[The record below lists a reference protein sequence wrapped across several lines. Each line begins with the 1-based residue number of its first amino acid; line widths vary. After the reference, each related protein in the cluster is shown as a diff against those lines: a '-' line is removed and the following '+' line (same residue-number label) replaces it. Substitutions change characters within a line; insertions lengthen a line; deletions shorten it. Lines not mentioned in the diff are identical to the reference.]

1 MVLKWLKKIG
11 VYFLVL
17 LGLSI
22 LVFVIARVI
31 PGDSAR
37 QALGPHAS
45 EETVQALRE
54 KMNLDKPLVTQYLLW
69 LKGAVRLDLG
79 DSLLTRRPVIED
91 IRQYLPATMEI
102 VLLSAVFMAA
112 GGILLGIVAAKYTG
126 KWQDGLIR
134 ILSYLGIVSPA
145 FVWAVLF
152 MLLFG
157 YLIPIL
163 PTTGRIA
170 QSMAA
175 PSKIITGMYTVD
187 YLLTGNFAG
196 WWDAFKH
203 LLLPSVAL
211 MLGGMAQAARLTRGN
226 MVENSMKDYIQA
238 EQAYGVPEK
247 KLLHKY
253 LLKPSLIPT
262 ISILALDIASIF
274 GNAFLVENLFN
285 YPGLSRYGLS
295 AMLNKDINAISGVV
309 MVLGLIFILVNILSD
324 IIVARL
330 DPRVRLMGGS
340 EA

>member
-54 KMNLDKPLVTQYLLW
+54 KMHLDKPLVTQYFLW
-69 LKGAVRLDLG
+69 LKGAISLDLG
-79 DSLLTRRPVIED
+79 DSLLTRRPVLED
-91 IRQYLPATMEI
+91 IKQYLPATLEI
-102 VLLSAVFMAA
+102 VLLSAVFMAV
-112 GGILLGIVAAKYTG
+112 GGISLGILAAKNTG
-126 KWQDGLIR
+126 KWQDGIIR

-163 PTTGRIA
+163 PTTGRIT
-170 QSMAA
+170 QSIAA
-175 PSKIITGMYTVD
+175 PEKMVTGMYTVD
-187 YLLTGNFAG
+187 YLISGNLAG

-203 LLLPSVAL
+203 ILLPAIAL

-226 MVENSMKDYIQA
+226 MVENLTKDYIQA

-324 IIVARL
+324 IIIAWL
-330 DPRVRLMGGS
+330 DPRVRLMGGN
-340 EA
+340 EV

>member
-1 MVLKWLKKIG
+1 MLMKWVKKIG
-11 VYFLVL
+11 TYLLVL
-17 LGLSI
+17 VGLSI
-22 LVFVIARVI
+22 LVFIIARVI

-54 KMNLDKPLVTQYLLW
+54 QMNLDKPIVTQYILW
-69 LKGAVRLDLG
+69 LKGAIRLDLG

-91 IRQYLPATMEI
+91 IKQYLPATLEI
-102 VLLSAVFMAA
+102 VLLSAVFMAV

-126 KWQDGLIR
+126 RWQDSLIR
-134 ILSYLGIVSPA
+134 IISYLGIVSPA

-152 MLLFG
+152 MILFG
-157 YLIPIL
+157 YAIPIL
-163 PTTGRIA
+163 PTTGRI
-170 QSMAA
+170 SESIVA
-175 PSKIITGMYTVD
+175 PSTTFTGLYTID
-187 YLLTGNFAG
+187 YLLTGNFSG
-196 WWDAFKH
+196 CWDAFRH
-203 LLLPSVAL
+203 LLLPSISL

-226 MVENSMKDYIQA
+226 MVVNSMKDYIQA

-285 YPGLSRYGLS
+285 FPGISRYGLS

-309 MVLGLIFILVNILSD
+309 MILGIIFILVNILSD
-324 IIVARL
+324 MVVAWL
-330 DPRVRLMGGS
+330 DPRVRLMGVS
-340 EA
+340 E